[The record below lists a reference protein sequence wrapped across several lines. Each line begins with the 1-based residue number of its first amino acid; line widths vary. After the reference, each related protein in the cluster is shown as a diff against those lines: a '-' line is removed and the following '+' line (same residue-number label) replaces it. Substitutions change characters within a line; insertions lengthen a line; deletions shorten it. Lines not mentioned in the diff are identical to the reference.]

1 MGQSGYSTTD
11 PLQDNKGLNSGK
23 WGVEVNLK
31 EVGSSWKVV
40 NTKFAHTTWF
50 QRVGCSFS
58 RIDPSDAGH
67 YGIYRGVRTQ

>member
-23 WGVEVNLK
+23 WGGRDLK

-40 NTKFAHTTWF
+40 NTK
-50 QRVGCSFS
+50 
-58 RIDPSDAGH
+58 
-67 YGIYRGVRTQ
+67 

>member
-23 WGVEVNLK
+23 WAGGRDLK

-40 NTKFAHTTWF
+40 NTK
-50 QRVGCSFS
+50 
-58 RIDPSDAGH
+58 
-67 YGIYRGVRTQ
+67 